1 MKTAHLTLVMIFED
15 ILLCSVGVLLGD
27 SVSEQNLSGTV
38 NKVSM
43 AITLS
48 CCSSQYIIAFHNTL
62 SCRSSQYIMAFHKS
76 CVYFKGL
83 DIGLQPGGNNKCPKP
98 NMQCCGIWLFV
109 LLATGALSL
118 ACTKAIYVFNDTNEE
133 NDSHER
139 HSPYINILGSFVS
152 LLIISVM
159 ILCSI
164 KWCCLFMNR
173 KNCLQIRQIP

>member
-1 MKTAHLTLVMIFED
+1 MKTAHLTLVMILED
-15 ILLCSVGVLLGD
+15 ILLCSVGGLLGD

-38 NKVSM
+38 NKVST
-43 AITLS
+43 AITLLS
-48 CCSSQYIIAFHNTL
+48 CFLQYII
-62 SCRSSQYIMAFHKS
+62 AFHKS

-133 NDSHER
+133 NDWNER
-139 HSPYINILGSFVS
+139 HSPNINISGSFVS

-159 ILCSI
+159 IFCSI
-164 KWCCLFMNR
+164 KWCCLFMKR
-173 KNCLQIRQIP
+173 KNCFQIRQIP

>member
-1 MKTAHLTLVMIFED
+1 MVFED

-27 SVSEQNLSGTV
+27 SVSERNLSGTV

-48 CCSSQYIIAFHNTL
+48 CCSLQYL
-62 SCRSSQYIMAFHKS
+62 MAFHKS

-133 NDSHER
+133 NDWHKR
-139 HSPYINILGSFVS
+139 HSPHINISGSFVS

-159 ILCSI
+159 IFCSI
-164 KWCCLFMNR
+164 KWCCLFMKQ
-173 KNCLQIRQIP
+173 KNCFQIRQIP